1 MCCRH
6 HHHANDGQPIA
17 VCTEHS
23 TTKCGECKT
32 AAACCR
38 SGHHAWPHAWQGTC
52 QECKRLPTL
61 TQRRPA
67 ACCSRGHHQSNKP
80 NVQSTPG
87 RNKKKRPSS
96 PTQVGVQRETPLGKR
111 AARAPLAGNEKGDG
125 GNRTG
130 DQEAATNARNQR
142 TTSAEEEGAWH
153 PEEGPIKRKKTKAT
167 TPDSGVHRRK
177 KKVPRASSSQKRPGT
192 TGTPMPSKVKNGHTC
207 PPSYSPTQSLES
219 QENRTPLAPQMLDLD
234 DAMAGDDVIR

>member
-1 MCCRH
+1 ML
-6 HHHANDGQPIA
+6 QPRPPPVQQA
-17 VCTEHS
+17 ERPVNPRTQQEEEALLTHPGGCTAGNAIR
-23 TTKCGECKT
+23 K
-32 AAACCR
+32 A
-38 SGHHAWPHAWQGTC
+38 SGA
-52 QECKRLPTL
+52 
-61 TQRRPA
+61 
-67 ACCSRGHHQSNKP
+67 S
-80 NVQSTPG
+80 
-87 RNKKKRPSS
+87 
-96 PTQVGVQRETPLGKR
+96 
-111 AARAPLAGNEKGDG
+111 AARGNEKGDG